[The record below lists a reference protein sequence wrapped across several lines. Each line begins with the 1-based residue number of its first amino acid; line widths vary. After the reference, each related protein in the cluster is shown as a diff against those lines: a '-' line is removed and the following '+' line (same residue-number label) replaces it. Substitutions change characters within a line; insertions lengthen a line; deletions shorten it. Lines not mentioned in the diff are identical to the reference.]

1 MHPITL
7 RIPNDLLSE
16 IDSEAEDL
24 GYSTRA
30 EYIRQL
36 LQNRT
41 HAREALSTEDTI
53 EFVDPDTVQSNTN
66 QIDSLESDLDEVTDR
81 LDQIERLMGEAS
93 FDTERSAQ
101 TAAGESTA
109 QSSSNV
115 GNEDVI
121 DESDSGGETAI
132 SDLEEWLV
140 DNGPQKDVAQEIVIR
155 AAEILIEDGPLST
168 GKLKDHLHNEYPDVY
183 KTESTLWAS
192 TIGNVYQDAPGF
204 SKPQY
209 GEYDFE

>member
-36 LQNRT
+36 LQNRA
-41 HAREALSTEDTI
+41 HAREALSTEEST
-53 EFVDPDTVQSNTN
+53 EFADSDSVRSNAD
-66 QIDSLESDLDEVTDR
+66 QIDSLESDLDEITDR
-81 LDQIERLMGEAS
+81 LDHIERLIGEAT
-93 FDTERSAQ
+93 FDTEWSPQ
-101 TAAGESTA
+101 TDASESTA
-109 QSSSNV
+109 QSGSNV
-115 GNEDVI
+115 GSRGGI
-121 DESDSGGETAI
+121 DESDAGSETAI
-132 SDLEEWLV
+132 SDIEEWLV

-168 GKLKDHLHNEYPDVY
+168 GELKNRLHNEYPDVY

-204 SKPQY
+204 SKPGY

>member
-36 LQNRT
+36 LQNRA
-41 HAREALSTEDTI
+41 HAREALSTEGSA
-53 EFVDPDTVQSNTN
+53 EFADSDIVQSNA
-66 QIDSLESDLDEVTDR
+66 
-81 LDQIERLMGEAS
+81 DQIERLIREAS
-93 FDTERSAQ
+93 FDTEQSPQTSAS
-101 TAAGESTA
+101 ESTG
-109 QSSSNV
+109 QESSNV
-115 GNEDVI
+115 GS
-121 DESDSGGETAI
+121 DEEFDKYDTGNETAI
-132 SDLEEWLV
+132 SNLEEWLV

-155 AAEILIEDGPLST
+155 AAEILHQDGPLST
-168 GKLKDHLHNEYPDVY
+168 GELKDRLHNEYPDAY

-192 TIGNVYQDAPGF
+192 TIGSVYQDAPGF
-204 SKPQY
+204 SKPGY
-209 GEYDFE
+209 GEYDFEKTRS